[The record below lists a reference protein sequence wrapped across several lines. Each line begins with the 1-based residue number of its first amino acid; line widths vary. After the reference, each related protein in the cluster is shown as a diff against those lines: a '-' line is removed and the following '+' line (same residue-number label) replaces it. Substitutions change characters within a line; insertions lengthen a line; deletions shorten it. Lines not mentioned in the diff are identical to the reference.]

1 MVRWRFLQVAKK
13 LPITFFASAGTAE
26 RKQPPA
32 CRSGCRLPI
41 TPPLRGGVLNWQL
54 FGNLPATGTG
64 LPICKLA
71 TFWQLATAYH
81 ERYT

>member
-41 TPPLRGGVLNWQL
+41 TPPLRGGGV
-54 FGNLPATGTG
+54 
-64 LPICKLA
+64 KLA
-71 TFWQLATAYH
+71 TFWQPSGNGHRVANLQIGNFLATGN
-81 ERYT
+81 RVS